1 MATAQLLPLAPLS
14 ELLEGVLA
22 DGLEHEEPVVAD
34 RLDEAVVDERAKIVE
49 VRIADFLGRLQ
60 WERAGEDREAGEK
73 LAGAR
78 FEEVVAPLDR
88 RTQCPLAL
96 GGVAGTARQ
105 DGERRVEPLEEPLGR
120 EQLRPRRG
128 QLDREREAVEA
139 AADLLHGRVGSDL
152 APDGVGA
159 LDEQRGGLLL
169 RKRLEPV
176 LVLARP
182 HEAALG
188 S

>member
-1 MATAQLLPLAPLS
+1 MVPLEPCGPLGLRVEAIVVGLLGKRREERGVATAQLLPLAPLP

-49 VRIADFLGRLQ
+49 VRIADFLGCLQ
-60 WERAGEDREAGEK
+60 WERAGEDREAGEQ

-128 QLDREREAVEA
+128 ELDREWEAVEA
-139 AADLLHGRVGSDL
+139 AADLLPRSRR
-152 APDGVGA
+152 
-159 LDEQRGGLLL
+159 E
-169 RKRLEPV
+169 
-176 LVLARP
+176 
-182 HEAALG
+182 
-188 S
+188 